1 MVKVIDV
8 PYELPKGWEWVRL
21 INITSRIHYGYTAS
35 ALTEGDAK
43 LLRITDIQ
51 KNRVNWESVPYCNI
65 SNTKLDDMQLIN
77 GDIVIAR
84 TGGTLGKSF
93 HIMDLTDVAVFASY
107 LIRLQS
113 VDIKNSFFNKRFLES
128 FEYWKQL
135 DKISGGTGQPNVNA
149 TNLGLLL
156 IPVPPEKEQSRILNK
171 IYNLFEDVNLIDSEQ
186 QYLTNLSEQ
195 LKQKVLDIAMQG
207 KLVPQDP
214 NDGPASVLLEKI
226 RAEKQRLFEEGKLKK
241 KDLVETEIVK
251 GDDNAYYEKDSVSNL
266 NEISIHYERPKGWL
280 TSRVL
285 DMIFTIPSKKYQIK
299 QSDIKPSGRYP
310 VISQSANEIEGYS
323 CLDSK
328 VFHIS
333 EPLVI
338 FGDHTRNLKLVSEP
352 FIVGADGVKILSSI
366 YSEPEF
372 LKLQLQQILQFV
384 KDRGYARYWS
394 YLEKEWISFPSLL
407 IQEKIIHKI
416 NQVDEAVDLFLQ

>member
-1 MVKVIDV
+1 M
-8 PYELPKGWEWVRL
+8 W
-21 INITSRIHYGYTAS
+21 
-35 ALTEGDAK
+35 
-43 LLRITDIQ
+43 
-51 KNRVNWESVPYCNI
+51 
-65 SNTKLDDMQLIN
+65 
-77 GDIVIAR
+77 
-84 TGGTLGKSF
+84 
-93 HIMDLTDVAVFASY
+93 
-107 LIRLQS
+107 
-113 VDIKNSFFNKRFLES
+113 
-128 FEYWKQL
+128 
-135 DKISGGTGQPNVNA
+135 
-149 TNLGLLL
+149 
-156 IPVPPEKEQSRILNK
+156 
-171 IYNLFEDVNLIDSEQ
+171 
-186 QYLTNLSEQ
+186 LS
-195 LKQKVLDIAMQG
+195 
-207 KLVPQDP
+207 
-214 NDGPASVLLEKI
+214 
-226 RAEKQRLFEEGKLKK
+226 RLFYYSFNSS
-241 KDLVETEIVK
+241 I
-251 GDDNAYYEKDSVSNL
+251 AYYEKDSVSNL

>member
-251 GDDNAYYEKDSVSNL
+251 GDDNAYYEKL
-266 NEISIHYERPKGWL
+266 PKGWITQNL
-280 TSRVL
+280 QNVAYIQMGQSPKGLMVTSAQ
-285 DMIFTIPSKKYQIK
+285 ISGSIEFHQGKK
-299 QSDIKPSGRYP
+299 D
-310 VISQSANEIEGYS
+310 
-323 CLDSK
+323 
-328 VFHIS
+328 
-333 EPLVI
+333 
-338 FGDHTRNLKLVSEP
+338 FGDYSLNKSNKWTTQITK
-352 FIVGADGVKILSSI
+352 IVNNPAILMSVRAPVGDVNMLLDKIVVIGRGLASIQPYISLHSYFYYLLSIKKQELESQATGTTFKAINNKILQETIIPIAPQAEQVRIVSAI
-366 YSEPEF
+366 EEIN
-372 LKLQLQQILQFV
+372 LQLHQL
-384 KDRGYARYWS
+384 D
-394 YLEKEWISFPSLL
+394 
-407 IQEKIIHKI
+407 
-416 NQVDEAVDLFLQ
+416 

>member
-214 NDGPASVLLEKI
+214 NDEPASVLLEKI

-251 GDDNAYYEKDSVSNL
+251 GDDNAYYEKL
-266 NEISIHYERPKGWL
+266 PKGWITQNL
-280 TSRVL
+280 QNVAYIQMGQSPKGLMVTSAQ
-285 DMIFTIPSKKYQIK
+285 ISGSIEFHQGKK
-299 QSDIKPSGRYP
+299 D
-310 VISQSANEIEGYS
+310 
-323 CLDSK
+323 
-328 VFHIS
+328 
-333 EPLVI
+333 
-338 FGDHTRNLKLVSEP
+338 FGDYSLNKSNKWTTQITK
-352 FIVGADGVKILSSI
+352 IVNNPAILMSVRAPVGDVNMLLDKIVVIGRGLASIQPYISLHSYFYYLLSIKKQELESQATGTTFKAINNKILQETIIPIAPQAEQVRIVSAI
-366 YSEPEF
+366 EEIN
-372 LKLQLQQILQFV
+372 LQLHQL
-384 KDRGYARYWS
+384 D
-394 YLEKEWISFPSLL
+394 
-407 IQEKIIHKI
+407 
-416 NQVDEAVDLFLQ
+416 